1 MTQGAKDTSKEKEW
15 QFSGKIMSHE
25 VEITGIAFGKTIDE
39 ND

>member
-1 MTQGAKDTSKEKEW
+1 MEW
-15 QFSGKIMSHE
+15 QFSGKLMSHE